1 MSFQRAMFE
10 FIDKLKAE
18 YGLNLMIKSIEVS
31 EELHQRIEWEI
42 IKKTLK
48 PDSDVQSKVHGLKF
62 FGPTEVIEIKK
73 HEANN

>member
-1 MSFQRAMFE
+1 MSFERVMFE

-48 PDSDVQSKVHGLKF
+48 SDSDVQSKPHGLKF
-62 FGPTEVIEIKK
+62 FGPNEVIAIKK
-73 HEANN
+73 HETNH